1 MLTIQIKNLSRP
13 ELAPILAHN
22 CASFFCRLRGF
33 TFRRRLRPDEALL
46 FVQPRE
52 NRLDAAIHMI
62 TVGTDL
68 AVFWI
73 NNGGVV
79 VDLCLARRWRP
90 YYIPRKPARYTLEM
104 APERIDAFQIGD
116 AVAIEKVDMD

>member
-1 MLTIQIKNLSRP
+1 MQTIRINNLSHP
-13 ELAPILAHN
+13 ELKPILARN
-22 CASFFCRLRGF
+22 CDTFFCRLRGF

-52 NRLDAAIHMI
+52 NRVDAAIHMI

-79 VDLCLARRWRP
+79 VDLCLARRWHP
-90 YYIPRKPARYTLEM
+90 YYAPRRPARYTLEM
-104 APERIDAFQIGD
+104 APDRIDAFQIGD
-116 AVAIEKVDMD
+116 EVAIEKVGMD